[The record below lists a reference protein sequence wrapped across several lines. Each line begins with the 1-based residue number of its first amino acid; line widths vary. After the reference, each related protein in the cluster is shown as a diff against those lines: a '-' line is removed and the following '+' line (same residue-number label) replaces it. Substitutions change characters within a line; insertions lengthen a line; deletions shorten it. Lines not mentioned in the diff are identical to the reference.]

1 MARIGVYVCHC
12 GTNIAATVDVKKVT
26 EYARGF
32 ESVVVARDYDFVCSD
47 PGQELIRNDIKEL
60 GLNRI
65 IVAACSPL
73 MHEVTFRRVCAQAG
87 LNPYLFE
94 MVNIREH
101 CSWVHKDGDLAT
113 EKAEALI
120 RAAVRRVLYHE
131 PLEAKEIPVNPNTLV
146 VGGGIAGIQAALEI
160 ADSEHKVYL
169 VEREASIGGH
179 MMQLDKTFPTLDCSA
194 CILTPKMSSVGAHP
208 YIELMTY
215 SEVEQV
221 SGYIGNFKVKVRRK
235 ARYVDQ
241 DKCTGCAECVKG
253 CIAEVDSEFD
263 VGLGKR
269 KAVYIPFPQAVPNKY
284 VIDKSACFR
293 CRACEP
299 FCEADAIDLE
309 QDDEIVE
316 LEVGSIVLATGYDVF
331 DPSVISQYGY
341 GRYDNVVTALQFER
355 MCSATGPTGGDIVLK
370 DGQAPQSIAII
381 HCVGSRDKNYHEY
394 CSRVCCMYA
403 LKFSHLIKERTD
415 AEVYQMYIDMRCFGK
430 GFEEFYDRLSEEGV
444 KFIRGKVARV
454 TDRALTEEEQ
464 GKLTVCVADPIL
476 GGMIRVPVDM
486 VILCIAL
493 QPRPDTDQVARL
505 FNIGKSRDG
514 FFLERHPK
522 LDPIA
527 TLTDGVFVVGCCQG
541 PKDIPDTVA
550 QASAGAARI
559 LALISKGTLTSD
571 PMTATIDSMRCIGCL
586 LCTEVCPF
594 SAINSEISADGR
606 TVAVI
611 NESLCKGCG
620 LCVATCR
627 PGAANLRGFTQQQLL
642 AEVMAL

>member
-1 MARIGVYVCHC
+1 
-12 GTNIAATVDVKKVT
+12 
-26 EYARGF
+26 
-32 ESVVVARDYDFVCSD
+32 VVVARDYQFICSD
-47 PGQELIRNDIKEL
+47 PGQELIKNDIKEL
-60 GLNRI
+60 GLNRVV
-65 IVAACSPL
+65 VASCSPL
-73 MHEVTFRRVCAQAG
+73 MHELTFRRACKQAG

-101 CSWVHKDGDLAT
+101 CSWVHKDGDSAT
-113 EKAEALI
+113 EKAEALV
-120 RAAVRRVLYHE
+120 RAAARRVLYHE
-131 PLEAKEIPVNPNTLV
+131 PLEAKEVPVNPNTLV

-169 VEREASIGGH
+169 VEREPSIGGH

-194 CILTPKMSSVGAHP
+194 CILTPKMSSVGSHP
-208 YIELMTY
+208 YIELMSY
-215 SEVEQV
+215 SEVEEV

-235 ARYVDQ
+235 ARYVDEE
-241 DKCTGCAECVKG
+241 KCTGCAECVKG
-253 CIAEVDSEFD
+253 CVAEVASEFD
-263 VGLGKR
+263 VGLGQR
-269 KAVYIPFPQAVPNKY
+269 KAIYIPFPQAVPNKY
-284 VIDKSACFR
+284 VIDESACFR

-299 FCEADAIDLE
+299 FCEPDAIDLE
-309 QDDEIVE
+309 QEDQIVE
-316 LEVGSIVLATGYDVF
+316 LDVGSIILATGYDVF
-331 DPSVISQYGY
+331 DPSVMSQYGY
-341 GRYDNVVTALQFER
+341 GKYDNVVTALEFER
-355 MCSATGPTGGDIVLK
+355 MCSATGPTGGDLVLK
-370 DGQAPQSIAII
+370 DGREPESIAII

-444 KFIRGKVARV
+444 KFIRGKVAKV

-464 GKLTVCVADPIL
+464 GKLTVCVADAIL
-476 GGMIRVPVDM
+476 GGLIRVPVDM

-493 QPRPDTDQVARL
+493 EPRADSDQVARL

-527 TLTDGVFVVGCCQG
+527 TLTDGVYVVGCCQG

-571 PMTATIDSMRCIGCL
+571 PMTATVDGMRCIGCL
-586 LCTEVCPF
+586 LCIEVCPF
-594 SAINSEISADGR
+594 SAIDSQITADGR
-606 TVAVI
+606 TVAVV